1 MVNTMKVN
9 NISKINF
16 KENTLSREMNS
27 ADAILM
33 LRDANASVR
42 FRQNQEFSHKAD
54 SVDSN
59 PIVAIGYKLYRTFN
73 MLTERNHKNN
83 QKNVDYKA

>member
-1 MVNTMKVN
+1 MMINKINTTN
-9 NISKINF
+9 INF

-33 LRDANASVR
+33 LRDQNATVK
-42 FRQNQEFSHKAD
+42 FRQSQEYAKRAD

-59 PIVAIGYKLYRTFN
+59 PIVALGYKLHRAFEL
-73 MLTERNHKNN
+73 MSDKKKSEASKI
-83 QKNVDYKA
+83 DYVA

>member
-1 MVNTMKVN
+1 MLVNRIN
-9 NISKINF
+9 NITF

-33 LRDANASVR
+33 LRDANASVK
-42 FRQNQEFSHKAD
+42 FKQSQEFSRKAD

-59 PIVAIGYKLYRTFN
+59 PFVALGYKLYRTFH
-73 MLTERNHKNN
+73 MLSDGENTEEK
-83 QKNVDYKA
+83 VDIKA

>member
-1 MVNTMKVN
+1 MKVN
-9 NISKINF
+9 NINNINF

-42 FRQNQEFSHKAD
+42 FRQNQEFTKKAD
-54 SVDSN
+54 SVDTN
-59 PIVAIGYKLYRTFN
+59 PIVAIGYKLCRTFN
-73 MLTERNHKNN
+73 KITEYNQQNKTNN
-83 QKNVDYKA
+83 IDYKA